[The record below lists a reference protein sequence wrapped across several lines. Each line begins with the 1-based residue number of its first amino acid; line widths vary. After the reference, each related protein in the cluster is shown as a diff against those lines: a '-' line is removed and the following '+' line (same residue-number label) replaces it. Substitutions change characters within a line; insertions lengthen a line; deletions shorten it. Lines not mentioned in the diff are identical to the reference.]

1 MKSPFQSWL
10 PKGLI
15 PVALL
20 VLLFP
25 TLSMSGVYTSNTP
38 DLVGAMGTLSE
49 YFTMANYATTI
60 GMVVAYPLLLKV
72 KGYYNS
78 RTILLVSYG
87 ATLGMS
93 VLCATTGYPE
103 IIVGASLF
111 IGFFKMFA
119 MIELIIPIMMM
130 LSPTGDRGRFYA
142 FFYPLS
148 IGIGQFSAWLTAYLT
163 YAYNWSYAYYFMVLA
178 MLACLLLVLLMY
190 HDEPLE
196 TRVPVQ
202 GIDWLSVVLL
212 ASGLMTLNYVLAF
225 GKYEDWLSSLRI
237 QGGWIATVILL
248 TAFVSRQIGHAHPFL
263 DLSVLKSRNVRVAL
277 GLIFLMGAFFA
288 TGGIQTALT
297 TTVLRFDNVTSAEL
311 SLWMLP
317 GVLAGGML
325 CFFWFKYKGGFRGLL
340 LIGFGAF
347 IAYHLL
353 LYFRF
358 HPGAGDHDLWFP
370 NALKGLGMLVL
381 FVALGLYMANKM
393 TMVGMINSGML
404 MIMFRSF
411 IGPAVFSALYSW
423 GMYYSQI
430 SHTQALGGRMD
441 LLDPLVT
448 ARYQAA
454 GLPASSMG
462 AEAVHSRGAQALLR
476 SVQVQAVLVTG
487 QELFGYIVLGGLAVL
502 VLILV
507 LPLQPV
513 NKRRLVNLRRR
524 WRQVIPVP

>member
-1 MKSPFQSWL
+1 MKSPFHSWL

-15 PVALL
+15 PVVLL

-25 TLSMSGVYTSNTP
+25 TLSMSGVYASNTP
-38 DLVGAMGTLSE
+38 DLVGAMGALSE
-49 YFTMANYATTI
+49 YFAMANYATTI
-60 GMVVAYPLLLKV
+60 GMVIAYPLLLKV
-72 KGYYNS
+72 KGRYNS
-78 RTILLVSYG
+78 RTILLASYG
-87 ATLGMS
+87 VTLGLS
-93 VLCATTGYPE
+93 ILCATTVHPE
-103 IIVGASLF
+103 VIVGASLF

-130 LSPTGDRGRFYA
+130 LSPGGDRGRFYA

-148 IGIGQFSAWLTAYLT
+148 IGIGQFSSWLTAYLT
-163 YAYNWSYAYYFMVLA
+163 YEYAWSYAYYFMVLA
-178 MLACLLLVLLMY
+178 MLGCLVLVLFAY
-190 HDEPLE
+190 HDDPLDAP
-196 TRVPVQ
+196 VPVA
-202 GIDWLSVVLL
+202 GIDWFSVFLL
-212 ASGLMTLNYVLAF
+212 TAGLMTLNYVLAF
-225 GKYEDWLSSLRI
+225 SKYEDWLSSVWI
-237 QGGWIATVILL
+237 QGGWMATVILL

-263 DLSVLKSRNVRVAL
+263 DLSVLRSRNVRVAL

-317 GVLAGGML
+317 GVLAGGGL
-325 CFFWFKYKGGFRGLL
+325 CFFWFKYKGGFRGLI

-347 IAYHLL
+347 LAYHLL
-353 LYFRF
+353 MYFRF

-404 MIMFRSF
+404 MILFRSF

-423 GMYYSQI
+423 GMYAGQV
-430 SHTQALGGRMD
+430 SHTQALAGKMD
-441 LLDPLVT
+441 LLDPLVS

-454 GLPASSMG
+454 RLPALSLG
-462 AEAVHSRGAQALLR
+462 AEAAHTRGASALLG

-487 QELFGYIVLGGLAVL
+487 QELFGYVAAGGIAVMLLVL
-502 VLILV
+502 VM
-507 LPLQPV
+507 PFQPV